1 MRALPQQEDCYVM
14 TEQKKV
20 PFPWCAPESLKSK
33 QFSHASGK
41 HIFIC
46 EIYDVH
52 CTSYISF
59 VFSFLKVSVYSS
71 YETVEHVFMYI
82 ITKL

>member
-33 QFSHASGK
+33 QFSHASGQ
-41 HIFIC
+41 
-46 EIYDVH
+46 EIADIQ
-52 CTSYISF
+52 CSF
-59 VFSFLKVSVYSS
+59 TNILVGNCFLTGFLYLS
-71 YETVEHVFMYI
+71 M
-82 ITKL
+82 